1 MLTTDAR
8 QTANQANAQHSTGPK
23 TPDGK
28 AAVAQ
33 NAISLGLF
41 SSRDLVRPEEQSE
54 YDELRASLESH
65 LRPATAMER
74 THAMEILH
82 AAWRLRRCALVEA
95 NLLAPTLESGLDPM
109 EQDKTAATTQV
120 KVDRARAQARN
131 SANSAPNLTPTPNR
145 NPKVSS
151 AATTCRGPSPA
162 KPAASS
168 SSANSPEPTAS
179 NRSFGA
185 PWLPE
190 KRRGPMKIHPLLQ
203 NKPILRVGRRPEGLT
218 LRHQKKGHKQTR
230 GEETGGGRY
239 ASGDAADET

>member
-120 KVDRARAQARN
+120 KVDRARAHARN
-131 SANSAPNLTPTPNR
+131 NLRLASQDLSRLQTER
-145 NPKVSS
+145 QLRAELNPD
-151 AATTCRGPSPA
+151 A
-162 KPAASS
+162 
-168 SSANSPEPTAS
+168 EP
-179 NRSFGA
+179 
-185 PWLPE
+185 
-190 KRRGPMKIHPLLQ
+190 Q
-203 NKPILRVGRRPEGLT
+203 PEGLVSRHDLSRT
-218 LRHQKKGHKQTR
+218 LACEARRQLILRKLAGTDSLESIVRRAMAAGEKERAHENSSPITKQTH
-230 GEETGGGRY
+230 
-239 ASGDAADET
+239 S